1 MESVIEWLQQ
11 LNHTTAEWLL
21 RHSEIVYCFGA
32 AIILEIHFRFKG
44 RGRWFMVLLITSLV
58 IASSFIFIVLSRKPE
73 AIPFKSIASA
83 LLIYGVGLFVILC
96 ELMLWRF
103 ARYLTVKR
111 GEKWVKEMDY
121 LYLSIGA
128 LGILASMN
136 RVDFLTGR
144 LEGTDIL
151 APLVLATAV
160 VIRFIKTRAEIAG
173 WNKPEFHN
181 SPTVSPSDT

>member
-1 MESVIEWLQQ
+1 MESGIEWLQQ
-11 LNHTTAEWLL
+11 LDHATQEWLS
-21 RHSEIVYCFGA
+21 RHSEMVFCFGV
-32 AIILEIHFRFKG
+32 AIILLTHFRFKG
-44 RGRWFMVLLITSLV
+44 HGRWFMLLLFTTLV
-58 IASSFIFIVLSRKPE
+58 IASAFIFIVLSRKPE
-73 AIPFKSIASA
+73 AIPFKNVASV
-83 LLIYGVGLFVILC
+83 LLIYGVGLFVILS
-96 ELMLWRF
+96 ELMLSGF

-111 GEKWVKEMDY
+111 GEKWIKEMDY

-160 VIRFIKTRAEIAG
+160 VIRFIKTRAEIGG
-173 WNKPEFHN
+173 WNRPEFQK
-181 SPTVSPSDT
+181 P

>member
-1 MESVIEWLQQ
+1 MESGIGWLQQ
-11 LNHTTAEWLL
+11 LDETTKEWLS
-21 RHSEIVYCFGA
+21 RHSEMVFCFGA
-32 AIILEIHFRFKG
+32 AFILLIHFRFKG
-44 RGRWFMVLLITSLV
+44 HGRWVMLLLFTSLV
-58 IASSFIFIVLSRKPE
+58 VASAFIFIVLSRKPE
-73 AIPFKSIASA
+73 AIPFKNVASV
-83 LLIYGVGLFVILC
+83 LLIYGVGLFVILSA
-96 ELMLWRF
+96 LMLSGF

-111 GEKWVKEMDY
+111 GEKWIKEIDY

-173 WNKPEFHN
+173 WNKPEFHK
-181 SPTVSPSDT
+181 T

>member
-1 MESVIEWLQQ
+1 MESGVEWLQQ
-11 LNHTTAEWLL
+11 LDQTTKEWLL

-32 AIILEIHFRFKG
+32 AIILLTHFRFKG
-44 RGRWFMVLLITSLV
+44 QGRWFMLLLFTALI
-58 IASSFIFIVLSRKPE
+58 IASASIFIVLSRKPE
-73 AIPFKSIASA
+73 AIPFKSVASV
-83 LLIYGVGLFVILC
+83 LLIYGVGLFVILS
-96 ELMLWRF
+96 ELMLWGF

-151 APLVLATAV
+151 ATLVLATAV

-173 WNKPEFHN
+173 WNRLDFYKDRH
-181 SPTVSPSDT
+181 STT